1 LELVDLAGSE
11 RAALTGSIG
20 ITRKECIE
28 INKSLFVLRKVI
40 NSLVKK

>member
-1 LELVDLAGSE
+1 VDLAGSE
-11 RAALTGSIG
+11 KAAFTGSEG

-40 NSLVKK
+40 NNLVHK